1 MQLHIIPV
9 SPVIGL
15 VASMAANFTAHRC
28 VDFTAHRR
36 LPGALL
42 ALQSNTV
49 IWRHVMPTQFE
60 ILEAEVLKLVSAD
73 RALLAEHLI
82 ASLDEDNEIESAWT
96 DEVERRVAEV
106 ESGVV
111 VGMSFEE
118 VIAQARSALK

>member
-1 MQLHIIPV
+1 M
-9 SPVIGL
+9 S
-15 VASMAANFTAHRC
+15 
-28 VDFTAHRR
+28 
-36 LPGALL
+36 
-42 ALQSNTV
+42 
-49 IWRHVMPTQFE
+49 TQFE

-82 ASLDEDNEIESAWT
+82 ASLDEDNEIKSAWA

>member
-1 MQLHIIPV
+1 M
-9 SPVIGL
+9 S
-15 VASMAANFTAHRC
+15 
-28 VDFTAHRR
+28 
-36 LPGALL
+36 
-42 ALQSNTV
+42 
-49 IWRHVMPTQFE
+49 TQFE

-82 ASLDEDNEIESAWT
+82 ASLDEDNEIESAWA